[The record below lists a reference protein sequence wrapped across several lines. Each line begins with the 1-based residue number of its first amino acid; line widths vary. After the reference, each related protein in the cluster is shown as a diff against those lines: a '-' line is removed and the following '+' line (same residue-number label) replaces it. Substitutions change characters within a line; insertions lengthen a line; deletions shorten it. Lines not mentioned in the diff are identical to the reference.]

1 MLWVEPCWLNV
12 PNLVKKNQ
20 LANQNNIPRNIYFSD
35 FSNSGLLVR
44 YLRLLAFDELIKHL

>member
-1 MLWVEPCWLNV
+1 MGRTLLVERAESC
-12 PNLVKKNQ
+12 KKNQ

-44 YLRLLAFDELIKHL
+44 YLRLSAFDELIKHL